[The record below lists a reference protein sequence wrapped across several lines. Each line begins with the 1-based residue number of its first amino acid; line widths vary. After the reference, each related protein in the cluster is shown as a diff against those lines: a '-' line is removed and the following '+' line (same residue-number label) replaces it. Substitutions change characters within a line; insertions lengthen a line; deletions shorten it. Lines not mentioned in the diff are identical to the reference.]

1 MKQIRKRNE
10 KYKINVKKKAIKYF
24 NKKKAAML
32 LKDHIKKQRVD
43 PPADAETPEPY
54 LIINKNTLTKKD
66 DIYRRKAKKNAL
78 KTITS

>member
-1 MKQIRKRNE
+1 
-10 KYKINVKKKAIKYF
+10 
-24 NKKKAAML
+24 ML